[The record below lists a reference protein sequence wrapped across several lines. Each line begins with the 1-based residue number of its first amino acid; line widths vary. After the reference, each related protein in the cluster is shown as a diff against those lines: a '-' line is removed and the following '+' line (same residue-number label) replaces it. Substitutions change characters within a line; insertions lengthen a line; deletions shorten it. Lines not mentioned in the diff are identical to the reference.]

1 MEPNRIGRV
10 LGITTRL
17 AAGKIREQ
25 AAKVGQPTGPGAA
38 AGVRATGVDAS
49 ATRTRMAGMGQSA
62 GQAVAD
68 GGRRWMRGA
77 GRFGSAMVKPV
88 ARAGSILVLQV
99 TGLFFG
105 IFAVFFL
112 SHTLRTWRATR
123 WHGRHAAVYLG
134 LGLLFTWFTASSFWR
149 AKRKQRG

>member
-25 AAKVGQPTGPGAA
+25 AAKVGQTAGPSGTTGVGA
-38 AGVRATGVDAS
+38 AGVGPSTS
-49 ATRTRMAGMGQSA
+49 QSRMAGTGQAA
-62 GQAVAD
+62 GAAVAD
-68 GGRRWMRGA
+68 GGRRLMRGA

-88 ARAGSILVLQV
+88 ARAGSILVLQI

-112 SHTLRTWRATR
+112 MHTWQMWHMTR
-123 WHGRHAAVYLG
+123 WHDRHAQVYLG
-134 LGLLFTWFTASSFWR
+134 LGLLFMWFAVSSFWR
-149 AKRKQRG
+149 ARRKQRG